1 MGDLSDLS
9 RSING
14 RVAVVTG
21 AASGMGRATARLFA
35 EQGAI
40 VAASDVNEVGVR
52 QVVDEITAAG
62 ATARAYGCDVSD
74 PGAIDAMV
82 EQIRADLGPV
92 DILVN
97 NAGMVGLGAVDA
109 PDFLDVWQYTFDV
122 NLNAHVHLI
131 RACLD
136 DLRRNG
142 DGRIVNIASTEALG
156 GSADNAPYGASKHG
170 VVGLTKSL
178 AVELGPVGVTVNAV
192 CPGPIHT
199 GMTEPIPGEAKDKFT
214 RRRTALKRYGE
225 PEEVAHITLAL
236 CLPSA
241 SYVTGVALPVD
252 GGMRARNN

>member
-1 MGDLSDLS
+1 MGQLSDLS
-9 RSING
+9 RSIEG

-35 EQGAI
+35 EQGAL
-40 VAASDVNEVGVR
+40 VAASDLDERGVEA
-52 QVVDEITAAG
+52 VVEEITATG

-74 PGAIDAMV
+74 PAAIDAMV
-82 EQIRADLGPV
+82 TMVRADLGPV
-92 DILVN
+92 DILIN

-109 PDFLDVWQYTFDV
+109 EGFLDVWQHTFDV

-142 DGRIVNIASTEALG
+142 DGRIVNIASTEGLG
-156 GSADNAPYGASKHG
+156 GSADNSPYGASKHG

-192 CPGPIHT
+192 CPGPINT
-199 GMTEPIPGEAKDKFT
+199 GMTEPIPDDAKATFT
-214 RRRTALKRYGE
+214 RRRTALRRYGE
-225 PEEVAHITLAL
+225 PEEVAHLTLAL
-236 CLPSA
+236 SLPSA